1 MPSRRTRR
9 SVLAAAGV
17 TTVAGCTSFLRSDR
31 DDQSPSGSATGD
43 GFSNREFGS
52 EATARMVRYDAA
64 NAGAAAMSTGPS
76 GSPTERWTSERTLG
90 SPTRPTAVAGT
101 VFTNAVNGLSGFTA
115 DGERRWAYDP
125 NGSELNPAPVAV
137 VRDRLY
143 ATRST
148 AVFALDARTGEERW
162 VAEPP
167 VETDRLTAPAVADDT
182 VYVVGQH
189 PERPQTL
196 WALATVDGSVRWRV
210 ALGGESAGA
219 PVVADDR
226 AYCVTTD
233 GGLYAIA
240 TSEEAVAWQQ
250 SLEPAVGPPAATA
263 DGVFAGTRTG
273 VVCYDADGTE
283 RWRARDTTAFDSPHD
298 GPVLDDATVYAAG
311 ADGESLVALATD
323 TGEERWRASLDGDP
337 RSPVLTTDALYVQD
351 STGRIAARSRADGS
365 VDWST
370 RLALRSMTGLTV
382 GDGGL
387 FVGADDR
394 LLRYG

>member
-9 SVLAAAGV
+9 SVLAAAGL
-17 TTVAGCTSFLRSDR
+17 TALAGCTSFLRD
-31 DDQSPSGSATGD
+31 DDQSRGGTVTGD
-43 GFSNREFGS
+43 GFSNSEFGS
-52 EATARMVRYDAA
+52 DATARMVRYDAA
-64 NAGAAAMSTGPS
+64 NTGTAAGSSGPS
-76 GSPTERWTSERTLG
+76 ASPDEQWATERTLG
-90 SPTRPTAVAGT
+90 SPARPTVLGET
-101 VFTNAVNGLSGFTA
+101 VFTNAVNGLSGVTA

-125 NGSELNPAPVAV
+125 RESELNPAPVTV

-143 ATRST
+143 ATRSS

-162 VAEPP
+162 VVAPP
-167 VETDRLTAPAVADDT
+167 VETNRLTAPAVADDT

-210 ALGGESAGA
+210 ALGGESAGP
-219 PVVADDR
+219 PVLADGR

-240 TSEEAVAWQQ
+240 TGEEAVAWQE
-250 SLEPAVGPPAATA
+250 SLDPAVGPPAATA

-273 VVCYDADGTE
+273 VVCYDADGAE
-283 RWRARDTTAFDSPHD
+283 RWRAPDTTAFDSPHD

-311 ADGESLVALATD
+311 PDGASLVALATD
-323 TGEERWRASLDGDP
+323 TGEERWRASLSGAP
-337 RSPVLTTDALYVQD
+337 RSPVPATDALYVQD
-351 STGRIAARSRADGS
+351 STGRLAARSRADGS
-365 VDWST
+365 ADWST

-382 GDGGL
+382 GDDGL
-387 FVGADDR
+387 FVGADER
-394 LLRYG
+394 LLRYD